1 MYTVAPEL
9 WPWSERAGLGV
20 ADSSLASWSAG
31 VRIFMNQPHK
41 GARWCSLLVNIV
53 RFYLENGLIIEEGVI
68 QVVAVI
74 ATLHQ
79 DELNFKEQ
87 ISLFFNTSCS
97 AKYLAMQELKKF
109 CPPRSSDDLCLLFC
123 KNSSSLVWKYR
134 YQWRADDLLKIYI
147 YFLPPDVKWNYRER
161 K

>member
-53 RFYLENGLIIEEGVI
+53 RFYLENGLIIEEGFI

-79 DELNFKEQ
+79 DELNFRVQ

-123 KNSSSLVWKYR
+123 ILVHPSSMVQIIWHIHGSLK
-134 YQWRADDLLKIYI
+134 DLG
-147 YFLPPDVKWNYRER
+147 P
-161 K
+161 